1 MVDVSYA
8 LTLAELGALVKII
21 NIPKGAY
28 LGCND
33 AKEGGLLTLF
43 IRKDTD
49 LLKLN
54 LSKGACDQ

>member
-1 MVDVSYA
+1 MFEINVYLDMVDNGNVSYA
-8 LTLAELGALVKII
+8 LTLAELGTLVRFI

-43 IRKDTD
+43 IRKE
-49 LLKLN
+49 
-54 LSKGACDQ
+54 G